1 MRTFPVFP
9 ALTFALLLPSLV
21 TAQQV
26 RFDAFT
32 GATAPAGAILEDER
46 QFGDS
51 PAPAWGI
58 AMALEFFPGTAL
70 VGGFSR
76 HEFGC
81 EPDCTLTGNGL
92 DVGLRYQVPMAGR
105 LLPGF
110 SAGGV
115 FHTLQLRDLGADAR
129 TRYFVTHTSPGFY
142 AGAELG
148 FRVMEILAVVPQVRY
163 IRYGARTREGD
174 DIGTLIPEVDHT
186 PSYFLFQLGV
196 RLNP

>member
-1 MRTFPVFP
+1 MRIIPVGL
-9 ALTFALLLPSLV
+9 ALAFALLLPSLV

-26 RFDAFT
+26 RFEAFA
-32 GATAPAGAILEDER
+32 GATAPAGAILDDER

-51 PAPAWGI
+51 SAPAWGI
-58 AMALEFFPGTAL
+58 AMALEFFRGAAL

-92 DVGLRYQVPMAGR
+92 DVGVRYQVPTAGR
-105 LLPGF
+105 LRPGF

-129 TRYFVTHTSPGFY
+129 TRYFVTDTSPGFY

-148 FRVMEILAVVPQVRY
+148 LRVMEIVAVVPQVRY
-163 IRYGARTREGD
+163 IQYGARTREGD
-174 DIGTLIPEVDHT
+174 DIGTFVPEVDHT
-186 PSYFLFQLGV
+186 PSYFLFQLGL